1 MRAAICRGYGPPEV
15 IEIGDFA
22 NPVAADGDVVVAVRS
37 AAVNFPDV
45 LSMADEYQRSTPLPY
60 IPGSEFAGHVVSGGA
75 DHGFADGDRV
85 YGTIHSGA
93 FAEYVTL
100 PVTRL
105 QRMPDSVDFDAAAG
119 FGVAYTTAYHA
130 LRTASELRSGDW
142 VVVLG
147 AAGGV
152 GLATVDLARHF
163 GARVIAAAS
172 GDDKLALCLQRGA
185 EAAIDYRTDD
195 LRRRI
200 KAITG
205 EGAHVVVDPVGGPA
219 SESALR
225 ALRRGGTFVT
235 VGYASGEIPAIPL
248 NLVLLKGIT
257 ITSVDIGTMTI
268 HHPEVEKQGRAELH
282 RLFAAGALTPY
293 VHEVYPLAETAAA
306 LRHVADRKALG
317 KVIIR
322 P

>member
-1 MRAAICRGYGPPEV
+1 MRAAICRRYGPPEV

-75 DHGFADGDRV
+75 DHGFADGNRV

-268 HHPEVEKQGRAELH
+268 HHPEVEKQGGTELH

-293 VHEVYPLAETAAA
+293 VHEVYPLAEIAAA
-306 LRHVADRKALG
+306 LRHVADRKAVG

>member
-1 MRAAICRGYGPPEV
+1 MRAAICRRYGPPEV

-22 NPVAADGDVVVAVRS
+22 NPVAADGEVVVAVRS

-75 DHGFADGDRV
+75 DHGFADGNRV

-130 LRTASELRSGDW
+130 LRTASEIRSGDW

-268 HHPEVEKQGRAELH
+268 HHPEVEKQGGTELH

-306 LRHVADRKALG
+306 LRHVADRKAVG

>member
-1 MRAAICRGYGPPEV
+1 MRAAICRRYGPPEV
-15 IEIGDFA
+15 LEVGDF
-22 NPVAADGDVVVAVRS
+22 PDPEPAAGDVVVAVRS

-45 LSMADEYQRSTPLPY
+45 LSLADEYQRSTPLPY
-60 IPGSEFAGHVVSGGA
+60 VPGSEFAGVVTAGGIDSG
-75 DHGFADGDRV
+75 FTPGDRV
-85 YGTIHSGA
+85 YGTVHTGA
-93 FAEYVTL
+93 FAEYVAL
-100 PVTRL
+100 PADRV
-105 QRMPDSVDFDAAAG
+105 QPMPDSVDFDAAAG

-130 LRTASELRSGDW
+130 LCTAGAVRTGDW

-152 GLATVDLARHF
+152 GLATVDLARHL
-163 GARVIAAAS
+163 GAHVIAAAS
-172 GDDKLALCLQRGA
+172 GDDKLELCKQRGA
-185 EAAIDYRTDD
+185 DATVDYRADD

-200 KAITG
+200 KEITG
-205 EGAHVVVDPVGGPA
+205 DGAHVVVDPVGGSI

-257 ITSVDIGTMTI
+257 ITSVDIGTMSI
-268 HHPEVEKQGRAELH
+268 HRPGAERQGRSELH
-282 RLFAAGALTPY
+282 RMFATCALTPY
-293 VHEVYPLAETAAA
+293 VQQVYPLADTAAA

>member
-1 MRAAICRGYGPPEV
+1 MRAAICRRYGPPEV

-22 NPVAADGDVVVAVRS
+22 NPVAADGEVVVAVRS

-75 DHGFADGDRV
+75 DQGFADGNRV

-130 LRTASELRSGDW
+130 LRTASEIRSGDW

-268 HHPEVEKQGRAELH
+268 HHPEVEKQGGTELH

-306 LRHVADRKALG
+306 LRHVADRKAVG